1 VSSVVPRV
9 AALTLTAVRAWA
21 PAAIDHAAQ
30 ARAAENRLHVAAVYW
45 LSIDGTDRQTDGYRA
60 VTSTFTTNYAASIN
74 SIDTVGPTHTSVV
87 RLLRPN
93 LQLQVALDFHLGTT
107 RR

>member
-1 VSSVVPRV
+1 MPPTPELQKTGCTSLLFTGYRS
-9 AALTLTAVRAWA
+9 TG
-21 PAAIDHAAQ
+21 Q
-30 ARAAENRLHVAAVYW
+30 
-45 LSIDGTDRQTDGYRA
+45 TDRQTDGYRA
-60 VTSTFTTNYAASIN
+60 VTSTFTTNYAASIS

>member
-1 VSSVVPRV
+1 MPPTPELQKTGCTSLLFTGYRS
-9 AALTLTAVRAWA
+9 TG
-21 PAAIDHAAQ
+21 Q
-30 ARAAENRLHVAAVYW
+30 
-45 LSIDGTDRQTDGYRA
+45 TDRQTDRQRDGYRA
-60 VTSTFTTNYAASIN
+60 VTSTFTTNYVASIN